1 MVSPS
6 KRLVSLVCLFHLAL
20 WKKENFSLLVLDEVY
35 LDTNEVIPYGLY
47 VCQPKGL
54 ESSRKDTW
62 RKPPRRQTKWSQIG
76 YMSALINQRVLNLVG
91 RTHGG
96 SPPTPLEF
104 QPLLRYIP
112 SPGALYIT
120 YIKCMK
126 STFIYIYMHKLSC
139 YIDLAIWVVLLINNK
154 LPVLVK
160 LSKIYWCVRSIAFTT
175 LSAYHLWIFF
185 FFFNKMNCRLFEL
198 GISWEVVQL
207 KLKGHRRCLDGLKGG
222 AV

>member
-1 MVSPS
+1 M
-6 KRLVSLVCLFHLAL
+6 KFILVQTKWSQTGYMSAL
-20 WKKENFSLLVLDEVY
+20 IN
-35 LDTNEVIPYGLY
+35 
-47 VCQPKGL
+47 QKGL

-62 RKPPRRQTKWSQIG
+62 RKR
-76 YMSALINQRVLNLVG
+76 
-91 RTHGG
+91 
-96 SPPTPLEF
+96 PTPPWEF

-126 STFIYIYMHKLSC
+126 STFIYIYIYIYMHKLSC

-207 KLKGHRRCLDGLKGG
+207 KLKGHRRCLDGLKVWSFRGYRIQFYMQRRCCVTDIFWFWAPHESLSIRCG
-222 AV
+222 EKVMVYNL